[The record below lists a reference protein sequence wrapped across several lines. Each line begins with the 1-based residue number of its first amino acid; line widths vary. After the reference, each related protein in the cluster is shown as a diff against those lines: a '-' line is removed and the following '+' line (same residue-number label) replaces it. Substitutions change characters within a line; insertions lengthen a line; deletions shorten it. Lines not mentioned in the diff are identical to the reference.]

1 MLERNT
7 TLPSPQALD
16 EHEEL
21 AWFAQQQQPEQLHR
35 QLGAWRLGPTAD
47 LSLLALAVQ
56 AVVEATPGL
65 NSRYHFSDD
74 GDLYKTQEPGWYP
87 CLRIER
93 STAEGMDALLRA
105 RQVAPWDSTT
115 QPPFEALLLAGDHQ
129 AALGLLCHAV
139 LRQSPQALLERIRAA
154 YDAQAG
160 DQPLVLEPLSQAP
173 STDIA
178 QRILDAFRQAL
189 AEPGMTLDDDFFDMG
204 GHSLL
209 ATRIIGRLQ
218 GEHGIELRFSDFFAS
233 PSASALASRAKL
245 SQGQASQASAQARDI
260 QQAPMAL
267 AQASLWRACAAFDYG
282 TLFNLPF
289 ALDFHDPVD
298 EALLQQA
305 FTDLLERH
313 ASLRTTYHGE
323 GDDACQRIVPLAELG
338 RFKWFWNSAESAG
351 TSLAGE
357 AKHRF
362 DLARELPLRL
372 RMLRD
377 PHSGHQ
383 VLSFLVHHMAIDEW
397 SLNVIM
403 AELAEAYL
411 ARAQDRAPQWP
422 AAARTFHEF
431 ALAQSAQG
439 PNPRHLAY
447 WTELLRDATRGL
459 ALPACDDATL
469 LPAGQATTRARWL
482 ELRPEP
488 GMLEQL
494 GASARLHQSSL
505 FSVIYTAIALSLHKL
520 GNLPDLVIGTSASGR
535 TDPAYFDTVG
545 YFTTM
550 VAHRVQFAP
559 EQSLAG
565 LLGEVTRMI
574 NDSMAY
580 ADVPMETIQQA
591 LGMTP
596 AEGLMFDVYVQIHA
610 NNALNGALQ
619 APDGR
624 AIRYKQIDPDKSES
638 MFGLQFEIME
648 DVFDGQRSLRLVI
661 TYRSDRYSG
670 AQVERLCAMISAAF
684 GVLAEVDG
692 GRRALASISLA

>member
-7 TLPSPQALD
+7 TPPSPQVLD

-21 AWFAQQQQPEQLHR
+21 AWFAQQQQPERLHR
-35 QLGAWRLGPTAD
+35 QLGAWRLGPRAD

-93 STAEGMDALLRA
+93 SAAEGMDALLRA
-105 RQVAPWDSTT
+105 RQAAPWDSTR
-115 QPPFEALLLAGDHQ
+115 QPPFEALLLAGEQQ

-139 LRQSPQALLERIRAA
+139 LRQSPQALLERIRAE

-160 DQPLVLEPLSQAP
+160 DQPLLLEPLSQAP

-233 PSASALASRAKL
+233 PSASALATRAKL
-245 SQGQASQASAQARDI
+245 SQGQANQASDQAGDI

-282 TLFNLPF
+282 TIFNLPF

-298 EALLQQA
+298 EVLLQQA

-323 GDDACQRIVPLAELG
+323 GDSACQRIAPLAELG
-338 RFKWFWNSAESAG
+338 RYKWFWNSAESTGA
-351 TSLAGE
+351 SLASE

-372 RMLRD
+372 RLLRD

-411 ARAQDRAPQWP
+411 ARAQDRAPQWS

-431 ALAQSAQG
+431 ALAQSVQG

-459 ALPACDDATL
+459 ALPACADAPSV
-469 LPAGQATTRARWL
+469 PAEQTTTRARWL

-488 GMLEQL
+488 GVLEQL
-494 GASARLHQSSL
+494 GASARQHQSSL

-520 GNLPDLVIGTSASGR
+520 GNLSDLVIGTSASGR
-535 TDPAYFDTVG
+535 TDPAFFDTVG

-559 EQSLAG
+559 EQSLG
-565 LLGEVTRMI
+565 ELLGDVTRMI

-610 NNALNGALQ
+610 NNALNGALRTPEGQ
-619 APDGR
+619 

-648 DVFDGQRSLRLVI
+648 DVFDGQRSLRLVV
-661 TYRSDRYSG
+661 TYRSDRYS
-670 AQVERLCAMISAAF
+670 AVQVERLCAMISAAF
-684 GVLAEVDG
+684 GVFAEVDA
-692 GRRALASISLA
+692 GRRALGDVVL

>member
-74 GDLYKTQEPGWYP
+74 GDLYKIQEPGWYP

-93 STAEGMDALLRA
+93 STAEGMDALLRT
-105 RQVAPWDSTT
+105 RQAAPWDSTT

-139 LRQSPQALLERIRAA
+139 LRQPPQALLERIRAA

-178 QRILDAFRQAL
+178 HRILDAFRQAL

-233 PSASALASRAKL
+233 PSASALATRAKL
-245 SQGQASQASAQARDI
+245 SQGQASQASDQAVDI

-282 TLFNLPF
+282 TIFNLPF

-351 TSLAGE
+351 ASLASE

-422 AAARTFHEF
+422 TAARTFHEF

-469 LPAGQATTRARWL
+469 LPADQATTRARWL

-520 GNLPDLVIGTSASGR
+520 GNLSDLVIGTSASGR

-596 AEGLMFDVYVQIHA
+596 TEGLMFDVYVQIHA

-648 DVFDGQRSLRLVI
+648 DVFDGQRSLRLVV

-692 GRRALASISLA
+692 GRRALAAVVL